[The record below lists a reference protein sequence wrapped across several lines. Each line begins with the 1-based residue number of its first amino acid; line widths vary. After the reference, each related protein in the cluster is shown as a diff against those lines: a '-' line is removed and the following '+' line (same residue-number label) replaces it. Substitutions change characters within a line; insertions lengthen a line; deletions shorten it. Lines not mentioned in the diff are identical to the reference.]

1 MKNID
6 EIKKEYF
13 QWLEKAGEIEKKID
27 LTMRKKLPKIDERLA
42 LFEESFQINID
53 FDRWATKNNVEYRQ
67 INSWI
72 KEVEPYVVK
81 YYDWCS
87 NPIVRK
93 TMKKSV
99 DLTDENEI
107 RKMINDAIK
116 VLAVVGCT
124 EENSFNEIHEYLEY
138 LRIINEEY
146 RHNIYNGTTTVF
158 AVDILENRGLYQPYR
173 EGFMMGVL
181 RVMEKVDSIFLCLCK
196 KVDLK

>member
-1 MKNID
+1 
-6 EIKKEYF
+6 
-13 QWLEKAGEIEKKID
+13 
-27 LTMRKKLPKIDERLA
+27 MRKKLPKIDERLA

-67 INSWI
+67 INNWI
-72 KEVEPYVVK
+72 KEVEPYVAK

-93 TMKKSV
+93 TMEKSV